1 MARSVTSPDMH
12 AIEHALDELG
22 DNLHIA
28 KESTPWTLRHPS
40 RCLVQ
45 EWNQRTQ
52 EFLCSLVFSLHTH
65 RDACIVA
72 DGGHLLAC
80 LTGRSQC
87 SVRKSWLLSSAP
99 GTSVIRS
106 FSFVYCTRSKDAR
119 KKWKCDLCVSVCCDL
134 CCGLC
139 VYVCVCA
146 FVRVC
151 LRARARVCV
160 CECVCQVLVCETAYV
175 RACVCACTC
184 VRACLRQWCAII
196 IWRSEF

>member
-87 SVRKSWLLSSAP
+87 SVRKS
-99 GTSVIRS
+99 
-106 FSFVYCTRSKDAR
+106 
-119 KKWKCDLCVSVCCDL
+119 
-134 CCGLC
+134 
-139 VYVCVCA
+139 
-146 FVRVC
+146 
-151 LRARARVCV
+151 
-160 CECVCQVLVCETAYV
+160 
-175 RACVCACTC
+175 
-184 VRACLRQWCAII
+184 
-196 IWRSEF
+196 